1 MFRLYGEIE
10 LTVVSSESSL
20 CNFNRRMLGDV
31 GNEEVHQD
39 VLAVRKGLNGSRKT
53 DREVFYEELCIF
65 SVKEGGISRD
75 EAVLVG

>member
-1 MFRLYGEIE
+1 
-10 LTVVSSESSL
+10 
-20 CNFNRRMLGDV
+20 MLGDV